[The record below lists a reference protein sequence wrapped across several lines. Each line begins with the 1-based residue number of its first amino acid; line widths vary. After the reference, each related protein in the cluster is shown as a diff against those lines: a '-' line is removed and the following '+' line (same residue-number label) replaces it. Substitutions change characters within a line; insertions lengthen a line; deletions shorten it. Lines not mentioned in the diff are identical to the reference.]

1 MIRTASEGPDWL
13 DQTRREGAREEEI
26 VGVSLALTQ
35 ATGIARRFAPTE
47 MPILLIGETGTGK
60 ELLARAIHRWSGRS
74 GPLVDL
80 NCAALPPDLVEG
92 ELFGHTRG
100 AFTGATHDRLG
111 LVAASDRGTLFL
123 DELGSLPPPVQ
134 AKFLRVLET
143 GEVRR
148 VGETFKRRVDFRV
161 VAAAQPDLP
170 SRARGGTFRL
180 DLLYRLTGV
189 VIKLAPLVERP
200 SDILP
205 LARHFAREHGST
217 LAPSAERMLLEH
229 RWPGNVRELRAVI
242 RRAVSLAVSGEIDFA
257 ALREGITLGG
267 VLLPATANRDCGG
280 ERRALLASWIAA
292 GWNADQMAAAVGVH
306 RATIFRWLKANRLS
320 LRLSGL
326 NGATFP
332 P

>member
-111 LVAASDRGTLFL
+111 LVAAS
-123 DELGSLPPPVQ
+123 
-134 AKFLRVLET
+134 
-143 GEVRR
+143 
-148 VGETFKRRVDFRV
+148 
-161 VAAAQPDLP
+161 
-170 SRARGGTFRL
+170 
-180 DLLYRLTGV
+180 
-189 VIKLAPLVERP
+189 
-200 SDILP
+200 
-205 LARHFAREHGST
+205 
-217 LAPSAERMLLEH
+217 
-229 RWPGNVRELRAVI
+229 
-242 RRAVSLAVSGEIDFA
+242 
-257 ALREGITLGG
+257 
-267 VLLPATANRDCGG
+267 
-280 ERRALLASWIAA
+280 
-292 GWNADQMAAAVGVH
+292 
-306 RATIFRWLKANRLS
+306 
-320 LRLSGL
+320 
-326 NGATFP
+326 
-332 P
+332 